1 MYRINEGN
9 NLDFNEN
16 QLLADRYTALK
27 LIGGNIYDST
37 KYYDSSSS
45 AIDKVNEILA
55 PTRILTLEEKILNGY
70 FS

>member
-16 QLLADRYTALK
+16 QILADRFTALK
-27 LIGGNIYDST
+27 LLGANNYNSSS
-37 KYYDSSSS
+37 YYDASSS
-45 AIDKVNEILA
+45 AINKVNEILA